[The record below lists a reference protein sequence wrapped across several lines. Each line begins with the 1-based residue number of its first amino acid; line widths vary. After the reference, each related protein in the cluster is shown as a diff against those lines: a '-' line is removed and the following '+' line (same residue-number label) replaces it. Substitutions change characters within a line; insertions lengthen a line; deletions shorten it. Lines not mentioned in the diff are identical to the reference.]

1 MEGKPS
7 DGREYSTGMNVAR
20 FSCTRAL
27 DHVMWNH
34 STEGFHSSPVF
45 SQGGYVSLKG
55 RRSNGKGKTQRGQAG
70 NRGNSQG
77 PTGNKQTLN
86 GGCQACKGISKY
98 QMGKGDPNRPSM
110 QGGQAKYQIGK
121 GDPNR
126 QSME

>member
-55 RRSNGKGKTQRGQAG
+55 RRSNGKGKTQRVQAG
-70 NRGNSQG
+70 NRGNSQLQ
-77 PTGNKQTLN
+77 TGNKQILN
-86 GGCQACKGISKY
+86 GGCQHARESPNIKWEKEIQTGQACKEDSQIS
-98 QMGKGDPNRPSM
+98 NRKRRSK
-110 QGGQAKYQIGK
+110 QA
-121 GDPNR
+121 D
-126 QSME
+126 ME